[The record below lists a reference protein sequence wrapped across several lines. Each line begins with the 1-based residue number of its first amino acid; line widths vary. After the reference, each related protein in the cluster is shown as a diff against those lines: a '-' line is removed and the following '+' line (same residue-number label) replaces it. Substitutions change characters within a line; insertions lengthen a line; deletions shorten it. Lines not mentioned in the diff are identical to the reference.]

1 MRRAPPDGLPD
12 ELLLAGLGAGD
23 DELALAFVRRFQRI
37 VYGVALT
44 VVGDAG
50 LAEDVAQQGFER
62 AWRSAALYDPRRG
75 SVRTWL
81 TSIVHNLAVD
91 AVRARRPAPVDPQD
105 LVGIIGAMTDLPERR
120 ALAQDASGHLRR
132 ALAGL
137 PPEQARAVVLAGI
150 LGWTAKDIAAADA
163 IPLGTAKSRI
173 RGGMAKLHS
182 ALATEWADHD

>member
-1 MRRAPPDGLPD
+1 MRRPPPDGLAD

-50 LAEDVAQQGFER
+50 LAEDVAQQSFER

-91 AVRARRPAPVDPQD
+91 VVRARRPAPVDPQD
-105 LVGIIGAMTDLPERR
+105 LVGIIGALTDLPERR

-137 PPEQARAVVLAGI
+137 PPEQARAVVMAGV

-182 ALATEWADHD
+182 ALADEWADHD

>member
-1 MRRAPPDGLPD
+1 
-12 ELLLAGLGAGD
+12 
-23 DELALAFVRRFQRI
+23 VRRFQRI
-37 VYGVALT
+37 VFGVALT
-44 VVGDAG
+44 VVGDSG

-81 TSIVHNLAVD
+81 TSIVHNVAIDV
-91 AVRARRPAPVDPQD
+91 VRARRPAPVDPQD
-105 LVGIIGAMTDLPERR
+105 LLGLIGAMTDLPERR
-120 ALAQDASGHLRR
+120 ALAQDASAHLRR

-137 PPEQARAVVLAGI
+137 PVEQARAVVMAGI
-150 LGWTAKDIAAADA
+150 LGMTAKEIAAADG
-163 IPLGTAKSRI
+163 IPVGTAKSRI